1 MTTSRVF
8 TKNAGKIIEEALR
21 DSRIIAVQQPV
32 NGSDFERGLD
42 ALNNIAKHWQT
53 QDINLWLKEEAI
65 LPLITSQAKY
75 LLGPS
80 ALMLTT
86 LTIRP

>member
-65 LPLITSQAKY
+65 LPLITSH
-75 LLGPS
+75 
-80 ALMLTT
+80 
-86 LTIRP
+86 